1 MALAD
6 KILEEA
12 KKKEKE
18 ELFRK
23 YHETQQNIGNM
34 EKEAAGDIAKEA
46 LESAKVDE
54 QFNKALTAASSKT
67 ATPED

>member
-12 KKKEKE
+12 KQKEIE
-18 ELFRK
+18 EVNRK
-23 YHETQQNIGNM
+23 YAEGDKLVAKV
-34 EKEAAGDIAKEA
+34 EKEAAAHVEKESQD
-46 LESAKVDE
+46 SAKVDE
-54 QFNKALTAASSKT
+54 QFDNAMTAAGSKT